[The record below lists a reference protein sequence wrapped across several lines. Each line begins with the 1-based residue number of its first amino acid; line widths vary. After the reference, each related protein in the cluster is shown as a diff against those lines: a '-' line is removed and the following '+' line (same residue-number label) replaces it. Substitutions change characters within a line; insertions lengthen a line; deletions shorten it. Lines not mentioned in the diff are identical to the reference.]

1 MIKKFEKL
9 DREILRKSNILT
21 YCVDTFKLPDG
32 KIDKYDIMLHNG
44 AVAVIPVTDEGKL
57 IMVRQY
63 RPSFDRVTL
72 EVPAGKRD
80 GDEEFSTAAARELE
94 EETGYRAENLKHFFT
109 IDTAIAYC
117 DEEIEVFIATG
128 LKKTGQNLD
137 PDEFI
142 EIEEYDPDELKD
154 MVFKGEIRDSKTI
167 ACIMA
172 YLAYLQ

>member
-9 DREILRKSNILT
+9 DREILRESSILT
-21 YCVDTFKLPDG
+21 YCVDTFRLPDG
-32 KIDKYDIMLHNG
+32 KVEKYDVMLHNG
-44 AVAVIPVTDEGKL
+44 AVAVIPVTDSGKF
-57 IMVRQY
+57 IMVKQY

-80 GDEEFSTAAARELE
+80 GDEEFITAAARELE
-94 EETGYRAENLKHFFT
+94 EETGYRCSELRHFFT

-117 DEEIEVFIATG
+117 DEEIEVFLATG
-128 LKKTGQNLD
+128 LIKTEQNLD

-142 EIEEYDPDELKD
+142 EIGEYDPLELKD

-172 YLAYLQ
+172 YLADH